1 MTDPPLTSCKLDE
14 QATDVKPKT
23 SACRGCSD
31 KKRRGLDNDNGKMT
45 GVTTATAMK
54 GSRLRQRKTAV
65 YKRFWAEDTADD
77 DDGGG
82 GDGDDGTAGQRI
94 SGRSGSGSFSS
105 GVESDEE
112 MIRFPCVE
120 RLIELYANIIKQK
133 EAETA
138 RFASRVVAGRT
149 AGDGDKRRLDKTA
162 GTLPGDKTTANVPT
176 ELQSSTVSS
185 TSVDASSSGRL
196 RAQNKSSAPEEDGWS
211 ATRQS
216 PYCSSDEEDETVL
229 AKMKP
234 RDKVTRSSSSD
245 SALGLDEDLTQQE
258 QQQIISS
265 VGKARRMTLGV
276 SDIPLRSAL
285 LPVPEPALLPT
296 SDCPI
301 LTSDH
306 NQCPAVVRSKM
317 ILEAQLIELPQ
328 TQPTDGSTEAL
339 GCLSNSISRRE
350 SAQSYVSDSGM
361 DGVRY
366 VRTPSVVVSDYSDDT
381 MCGITL
387 EEIEYLRRHRLRRAS
402 TDCESDVSAASSCS
416 NLNYCGSSISA
427 LEGCDYQCGLR
438 TPERKV
444 SDCST
449 CSTLSCEDADD
460 AALRNQLQDLGLR
473 SGQTVDS
480 ADPEGRR
487 RTKKKVGPGRHV
499 T

>member
-1 MTDPPLTSCKLDE
+1 MTDPPSTSGKLDAAQ
-14 QATDVKPKT
+14 QATDVKRAPKT
-23 SACRGCSD
+23 CACSD
-31 KKRRGLDNDNGKMT
+31 KKARGLDDNGKMT

-54 GSRLRQRKTAV
+54 GGRPRQRKTAV
-65 YKRFWAEDTADD
+65 YKRFWAEDT
-77 DDGGG
+77 
-82 GDGDDGTAGQRI
+82 GDDGDERTTTAGQRI

-149 AGDGDKRRLDKTA
+149 VGDGDKRRLDKTD
-162 GTLPGDKTTANVPT
+162 GPLPGDKTTANVPA
-176 ELQSSTVSS
+176 EVQSSTVSS
-185 TSVDASSSGRL
+185 TSVDASGSGSL
-196 RAQNKSSAPEEDGWS
+196 RNQNKCSASEEDGWS

-216 PYCSSDEEDETVL
+216 PYCSSDEEEDTEL

-296 SDCPI
+296 ADCQI

-306 NQCPAVVRSKM
+306 HQCPAVVRSKM
-317 ILEAQLIELPQ
+317 ILEAQVIELPSP
-328 TQPTDGSTEAL
+328 QPQPIDGSTEAL

-402 TDCESDVSAASSCS
+402 TDYESDVSAASSCS

-473 SGQTVDS
+473 PGQTADS
-480 ADPEGRR
+480 TELEGQR
-487 RTKKKVGPGRHV
+487 RTKKKVCEDVP
-499 T
+499 

>member
-1 MTDPPLTSCKLDE
+1 MTDPPPLQSCKLE
-14 QATDVKPKT
+14 ETQQATTTTDVNGRTQPKT
-23 SACRGCSD
+23 SAACGCFD
-31 KKRRGLDNDNGKMT
+31 KKPSEAVVEMT

-54 GSRLRQRKTAV
+54 GSRPRQRKTAV
-65 YKRFWAEDTADD
+65 YKRFWNEDAPEDD
-77 DDGGG
+77 DVGEDA
-82 GDGDDGTAGQRI
+82 AGQRI
-94 SGRSGSGSFSS
+94 PGRSGSGSFSS
-105 GVESDEE
+105 GVESDDE

-138 RFASRVVAGRT
+138 RFASRVVAGRPPLG
-149 AGDGDKRRLDKTA
+149 GDGGDKGRLDKTD
-162 GTLPGDKTTANVPT
+162 GTGGDKTATANVPA
-176 ELQSSTVSS
+176 ELQSNAVSS
-185 TSVDASSSGRL
+185 TSVDASSSGGSVRNHENTSP
-196 RAQNKSSAPEEDGWS
+196 ASEEDGWS

-216 PYCSSDEEDETVL
+216 PYCSSDEEDEL

-245 SALGLDEDLTQQE
+245 SALGLDEDLSQQE

-296 SDCPI
+296 ADCQI

-306 NQCPAVVRSKM
+306 HQCPAVVRSKM
-317 ILEAQLIELPQ
+317 ILEAQLIELPS
-328 TQPTDGSTEAL
+328 PPIDGSTEAL

-449 CSTLSCEDADD
+449 CSTLSCEDADAD
-460 AALRNQLQDLGLR
+460 TGALRNQLQDLGLR
-473 SGQTVDS
+473 SEEQD
-480 ADPEGRR
+480 GRR
-487 RTKKKVGPGRHV
+487 RTKKKVCEDV
-499 T
+499 S